1 MYNEVV
7 LRLALQ
13 FNCKTTHT
21 VFAEL
26 LTTLILAYCIPLG
39 AVPGNK
45 GSMHTLVLEPL
56 L

>member
-21 VFAEL
+21 VSAEL

-39 AVPGNK
+39 AVPDNK
-45 GSMHTLVLEPL
+45 GSMHMTLFE
-56 L
+56 